1 MKVDS
6 EGIKEKAM
14 GKTILIVVDE
24 PKNMTL
30 TRDLLKISG
39 NETIEARDG
48 KEGVEKAKA
57 AKPNLILMDIMM
69 PKMDGYA
76 ACTAIKADQS
86 TRHIPVVMLTAV
98 GYDLNKKLAKQMGA
112 DGYVTKP
119 FSRQQLLDAITP
131 LLGKY

>member
-1 MKVDS
+1 MKVAS

-14 GKTILIVVDE
+14 GKTILIVEDE

-39 NETIEARDG
+39 YETIEARDG

>member
-1 MKVDS
+1 
-6 EGIKEKAM
+6 M
-14 GKTILIVVDE
+14 GKTILIVEDE

-30 TRDLLKISG
+30 TKDILKISG
-39 NETIEARDG
+39 YETIEAVDG
-48 KEGVEKAKA
+48 RQGIDKAKS

-76 ACTAIKADQS
+76 ACREIKADPA
-86 TRHIPVVMLTAV
+86 TKNIPVIMLTAV

-119 FSRQQLLDAITP
+119 FSRQQLVDAISL
-131 LLGKY
+131 LLGTS